1 MKKPDY
7 AHKLTDEQLAE
18 LERRIAKI
26 YEQAAGELSETVKT
40 YFEKFEKCDAAMQE
54 KLKNGEIT
62 EQQYKQ
68 WRLAQ
73 IGRGKRFEAL
83 RDKVAERYTDAN
95 ATAVDYVN
103 DATPGIYSLN
113 RNYSAYKIE
122 QVSDKADFTLW
133 DEQTVKRLIVEQPDL
148 MPYYPPK
155 RALQRGI
162 DLKYGKQQITASVT
176 SSILQGKSIPKIA
189 NDLQRRMQDMN
200 RTSAIRTARTAVTG
214 AQNAGRLDTYRAAQD
229 MGIKLKKRWLTTL
242 DNRTRHA
249 HAMLDGQTVDVD
261 KPFKV
266 DGYELMYPG
275 DSSAPGYLVYNCFV
289 GETQIASDSKIVRS
303 YKHTYKGDLIEVK
316 TAYGI
321 NFTCTPNHPILTPYG
336 WVAAALLHN
345 GDNLVVTFDRNTG
358 SFRRNGNIKHI
369 HSSMKA
375 LYNSLHCF
383 GLMSRDSTLR
393 INFHGDIPTTNV
405 EVITKKWLLRNSGNS
420 CVRQSINKFLLK
432 NTNKPFMS
440 QCPFM
445 KHFGSVCKAA
455 LRFISSKCQ
464 TLALLW
470 RSLFHPNIHGFRT
483 VSGRDVGVTQDTI
496 NNLTAKSETLGKVL
510 DGFSGEIAVDK
521 VVSVKIIPFGQT
533 ATHVYNLQT
542 QNGYYFVNSSI
553 PQSGTKCN
561 GIFAIARNCRCT
573 QIAEVDGEDTSSGGR
588 RARDPETGESVLV
601 KDMTYAEWAGWKK
614 EQAIVKEKAE
624 LNLHS
629 MQDCKEALLNDI
641 GFNLVEDSFVRN
653 VDERLA
659 IDCTKQLHNLE
670 QTFGAVKKSTGSIC
684 SVSGGRATDAYVGA
698 KVTDPTN
705 QNLSLCPIAF
715 NSYKSNVTETLS
727 QIESGYIMP
736 ALKGNASIYTV
747 THEYGHMVQNTVIK
761 KAMEDYGLEKL
772 KASIDYS
779 KKTEK
784 ARLKQYKKIWAD
796 TEKRCCA
803 EILDIAK
810 EANVNFKLGDNISR
824 YGRTNYAEFFAE
836 VFANSQLGAPN
847 ELGKAMLVW
856 LERKGLVK

>member
-1 MKKPDY
+1 MAKPDY
-7 AHKLTDEQLAE
+7 AHKMTDAE
-18 LERRIAKI
+18 LAKLEQRIAKL
-26 YEQAAGELSETVKT
+26 YKEVADELTDTVKT
-40 YFEKFEKCDAAMQE
+40 YFEQFEKRDAAMKE
-54 KLKNGEIT
+54 KLDAGEIT

-95 ATAVDYVN
+95 ATAVAYVN
-103 DATPGIYSLN
+103 DATPGIYTLN
-113 RNYSAYKIE
+113 RNYAAYKIE
-122 QVSDKADFTLW
+122 QVSDSADFMLW
-133 DEQTVKRLIVEQPDL
+133 DEQTVRRLIVEQPDL

-176 SSILQGKSIPKIA
+176 SSILQGKGIGKIA
-189 NDLQRRMQDMN
+189 DDLQSRMQDMN

-229 MGIKLKKRWLTTL
+229 MGIKLKKRWLATL

-249 HAMLDGQTVDVD
+249 HAMLDGQTVDID

-266 DGYELMYPG
+266 DGYEIMYPG
-275 DSSAPGYLVYNCFV
+275 DTSAPGYLVYNC
-289 GETQIASDSKIVRS
+289 
-303 YKHTYKGDLIEVK
+303 
-316 TAYGI
+316 
-321 NFTCTPNHPILTPYG
+321 
-336 WVAAALLHN
+336 
-345 GDNLVVTFDRNTG
+345 
-358 SFRRNGNIKHI
+358 
-369 HSSMKA
+369 
-375 LYNSLHCF
+375 
-383 GLMSRDSTLR
+383 
-393 INFHGDIPTTNV
+393 
-405 EVITKKWLLRNSGNS
+405 
-420 CVRQSINKFLLK
+420 
-432 NTNKPFMS
+432 
-440 QCPFM
+440 
-445 KHFGSVCKAA
+445 
-455 LRFISSKCQ
+455 
-464 TLALLW
+464 
-470 RSLFHPNIHGFRT
+470 
-483 VSGRDVGVTQDTI
+483 
-496 NNLTAKSETLGKVL
+496 
-510 DGFSGEIAVDK
+510 
-521 VVSVKIIPFGQT
+521 
-533 ATHVYNLQT
+533 
-542 QNGYYFVNSSI
+542 
-553 PQSGTKCN
+553 
-561 GIFAIARNCRCT
+561 RCT
-573 QIAEVDGEDTSSGGR
+573 QIAEIDGEDTSSGGR
-588 RARDPETGESVLV
+588 RAIDPETGQWVLV
-601 KDMTYAEWAGWKK
+601 GDMTYAEWAGWKK

-715 NSYKSNVTETLS
+715 NSYKSNVAETLS

-736 ALKGNASIYTV
+736 ALKENASIYTV

-761 KAMEDYGLEKL
+761 KAMEDYGLERL

-779 KKTEK
+779 KKTQK
-784 ARLKQYKKIWAD
+784 AMFKQYNKIHAD

-836 VFANSQLGAPN
+836 AFANSQLGAPN
-847 ELGKAMLVW
+847 EIGKAMQVW
-856 LERKGLVK
+856 LERNILK

>member
-1 MKKPDY
+1 MRKPDY
-7 AHKLTDEQLAE
+7 AHKLTDKQLAE
-18 LERRIAKI
+18 LEQRIAKL
-26 YEQAAGELSETVKT
+26 YREAADELTDTVRA
-40 YFEKFEKCDAAMQE
+40 YFEQFEKRDAAMKE
-54 KLKNGEIT
+54 KLDAGEIT

-73 IGRGKRFEAL
+73 MGRGKRFTAL
-83 RDKVAERYTDAN
+83 RDKVAERYTNAN
-95 ATAVDYVN
+95 ETAVAYVN

-113 RNYSAYKIE
+113 RNYAAYKIE

-176 SSILQGKSIPKIA
+176 SSILQGKGIGKIA
-189 NDLQRRMQDMN
+189 DDLQSRIRDMN
-200 RTSAIRTARTAVTG
+200 RASAIRTARTAVTG
-214 AQNAGRLDTYRAAQD
+214 AQNAGRLDTYSAARD
-229 MGIKLKKRWLTTL
+229 MGIKLKKRWLATL
-242 DNRTRHA
+242 DGRTRHE
-249 HAMLDGQTVDVD
+249 HRILDGQTVDID
-261 KPFKV
+261 KPFTV

-275 DSSAPGYLVYNCFV
+275 DTSAPGYLVYNC
-289 GETQIASDSKIVRS
+289 
-303 YKHTYKGDLIEVK
+303 
-316 TAYGI
+316 
-321 NFTCTPNHPILTPYG
+321 
-336 WVAAALLHN
+336 
-345 GDNLVVTFDRNTG
+345 
-358 SFRRNGNIKHI
+358 
-369 HSSMKA
+369 
-375 LYNSLHCF
+375 
-383 GLMSRDSTLR
+383 
-393 INFHGDIPTTNV
+393 
-405 EVITKKWLLRNSGNS
+405 
-420 CVRQSINKFLLK
+420 
-432 NTNKPFMS
+432 
-440 QCPFM
+440 
-445 KHFGSVCKAA
+445 
-455 LRFISSKCQ
+455 
-464 TLALLW
+464 
-470 RSLFHPNIHGFRT
+470 
-483 VSGRDVGVTQDTI
+483 
-496 NNLTAKSETLGKVL
+496 
-510 DGFSGEIAVDK
+510 
-521 VVSVKIIPFGQT
+521 
-533 ATHVYNLQT
+533 
-542 QNGYYFVNSSI
+542 
-553 PQSGTKCN
+553 
-561 GIFAIARNCRCT
+561 RCT
-573 QIAEVDGEDTSSGGR
+573 QIAELDGEDTGSGGR
-588 RARDPETGESVLV
+588 RAIDPETGESVLV
-601 KDMTYAEWAGWKK
+601 EDMTYAEWAGWKK

-736 ALKGNASIYTV
+736 ALKENASIYTV

>member
-1 MKKPDY
+1 MKKSDY
-7 AHKLTDEQLAE
+7 AHKMTDAE
-18 LERRIAKI
+18 LAKLEQRIAKL
-26 YEQAAGELSETVKT
+26 YKEAADELSDTVNA
-40 YFEKFEKCDAAMQE
+40 YFEQFEKRDAAMKE
-54 KLKNGEIT
+54 KLDAGKIT

-95 ATAVDYVN
+95 ATAVAYVN

-113 RNYSAYKIE
+113 RNYAAYKIE

-133 DEQTVKRLIVEQPDL
+133 DEQTVKRLIVEQPEL

-176 SSILQGKSIPKIA
+176 SSILQGKGIGKIA
-189 NDLQRRMQDMN
+189 DDLQSRMLDIS
-200 RTSAIRTARTAVTG
+200 RASAIRTARTAVTA

-229 MGIKLKKRWLTTL
+229 MGIKLKKQWLATM

-275 DSSAPGYLVYNCFV
+275 DSSAPGYLVYNC
-289 GETQIASDSKIVRS
+289 
-303 YKHTYKGDLIEVK
+303 
-316 TAYGI
+316 
-321 NFTCTPNHPILTPYG
+321 
-336 WVAAALLHN
+336 
-345 GDNLVVTFDRNTG
+345 
-358 SFRRNGNIKHI
+358 
-369 HSSMKA
+369 
-375 LYNSLHCF
+375 
-383 GLMSRDSTLR
+383 
-393 INFHGDIPTTNV
+393 
-405 EVITKKWLLRNSGNS
+405 
-420 CVRQSINKFLLK
+420 
-432 NTNKPFMS
+432 
-440 QCPFM
+440 
-445 KHFGSVCKAA
+445 
-455 LRFISSKCQ
+455 
-464 TLALLW
+464 
-470 RSLFHPNIHGFRT
+470 
-483 VSGRDVGVTQDTI
+483 
-496 NNLTAKSETLGKVL
+496 
-510 DGFSGEIAVDK
+510 
-521 VVSVKIIPFGQT
+521 
-533 ATHVYNLQT
+533 
-542 QNGYYFVNSSI
+542 
-553 PQSGTKCN
+553 
-561 GIFAIARNCRCT
+561 RCT

-588 RARDPETGESVLV
+588 RAKDPETGESVLV
-601 KDMTYAEWAGWKK
+601 EDMTYAEWAGWKK
-614 EQAIVKEKAE
+614 EQAMVKEKAE

-659 IDCTKQLHNLE
+659 IDCTKQLHDLE

-715 NSYKSNVTETLS
+715 NSYKSNVAETLS

-736 ALKGNASIYTV
+736 ALKENASIYTV

-761 KAMEDYGLEKL
+761 KAMENYGLEKL

>member
-7 AHKLTDEQLAE
+7 AHKLTNEQLAK
-18 LERRIAKI
+18 LEQRIAKL
-26 YEQAAGELSETVKT
+26 YKEAADELTDTVKA
-40 YFEKFEKCDAAMQE
+40 YFEQFEKRDAAMKE
-54 KLKNGEIT
+54 KLDAGEIT

-73 IGRGKRFEAL
+73 MGRGKRFTAL
-83 RDKVAERYTDAN
+83 RDKVAERYTNAN
-95 ATAVDYVN
+95 ETAVAYVN

-113 RNYSAYKIE
+113 RNYAAYKIE

-176 SSILQGKSIPKIA
+176 SSILQGKSIPRMA
-189 NDLQRRMQDMN
+189 NDLQSRMQNMS

-229 MGIKLKKRWLTTL
+229 MGIKLKKQWLATL

-275 DSSAPGYLVYNCFV
+275 DSSAPGYLVYNC
-289 GETQIASDSKIVRS
+289 
-303 YKHTYKGDLIEVK
+303 
-316 TAYGI
+316 
-321 NFTCTPNHPILTPYG
+321 
-336 WVAAALLHN
+336 
-345 GDNLVVTFDRNTG
+345 
-358 SFRRNGNIKHI
+358 
-369 HSSMKA
+369 
-375 LYNSLHCF
+375 
-383 GLMSRDSTLR
+383 
-393 INFHGDIPTTNV
+393 
-405 EVITKKWLLRNSGNS
+405 
-420 CVRQSINKFLLK
+420 
-432 NTNKPFMS
+432 
-440 QCPFM
+440 
-445 KHFGSVCKAA
+445 
-455 LRFISSKCQ
+455 
-464 TLALLW
+464 
-470 RSLFHPNIHGFRT
+470 
-483 VSGRDVGVTQDTI
+483 
-496 NNLTAKSETLGKVL
+496 
-510 DGFSGEIAVDK
+510 
-521 VVSVKIIPFGQT
+521 
-533 ATHVYNLQT
+533 
-542 QNGYYFVNSSI
+542 
-553 PQSGTKCN
+553 
-561 GIFAIARNCRCT
+561 RCT

-588 RARDPETGESVLV
+588 RAIDPETGESVLV
-601 KDMTYAEWAGWKK
+601 EDMTYAEWAGWKK

-715 NSYKSNVTETLS
+715 NSYKSNITETLS

-736 ALKGNASIYTV
+736 ALKENASIYTV